1 MNYYRVLFKNPVY
14 DRVGDQGL
22 TVVSLDIIMNLKV

>member
-14 DRVGDQGL
+14 DRSKIERL
-22 TVVSLDIIMNLKV
+22 TVVSLDIIMNFKV